1 MAMAGFGFFRG
12 ISKPDFKR
20 GIAPGNSNDL

>member
-1 MAMAGFGFFRG
+1 MAGFGFFRG

-20 GIAPGNSNDL
+20 GMAPGNSNDL